1 MFPDNLG
8 TGRDLKIPQGKSQ
21 GKCLPHFFLSEQQP
35 PFQTRGTHPI
45 LRHTPARGIAGLT
58 HHFGEALEAL
68 QHVQAQSQEPE
79 QHQVRAKI
87 SKFLF
92 SRVQK

>member
-1 MFPDNLG
+1 MAA
-8 TGRDLKIPQGKSQ
+8 T
-21 GKCLPHFFLSEQQP
+21 EQQP

-68 QHVQAQSQEPE
+68 QRVQAQSQEPE
-79 QHQVRAKI
+79 QHQDMVEPEDDKKVKSWGQTLDAEVLMFHH
-87 SKFLF
+87 SLL
-92 SRVQK
+92 